1 MLGSLFV
8 WKRTTVPV
16 FGSKFLVYDHVVTY
30 RGAQKEQT
38 TLYALCAI
46 NGPCCVL
53 YAFQQKVVMLINHK
67 TVLAVVDQECGP
79 DTVGERDS

>member
-1 MLGSLFV
+1 MGGG
-8 WKRTTVPV
+8 WKRMTV
-16 FGSKFLVYDHVVTY
+16 FGSKFFLCDYVITH

-67 TVLAVVDQECGP
+67 TVLAGVDQDCGP
-79 DTVGERDS
+79 DRVGERDS

>member
-1 MLGSLFV
+1 MKMMALEAWVCLRGQAGMGGG
-8 WKRTTVPV
+8 WKRMTV
-16 FGSKFLVYDHVVTY
+16 FGSKFFLCDYVITH

-53 YAFQQKVVMLINHK
+53 YAFQQKVVILMK
-67 TVLAVVDQECGP
+67 VVIFIA
-79 DTVGERDS
+79 